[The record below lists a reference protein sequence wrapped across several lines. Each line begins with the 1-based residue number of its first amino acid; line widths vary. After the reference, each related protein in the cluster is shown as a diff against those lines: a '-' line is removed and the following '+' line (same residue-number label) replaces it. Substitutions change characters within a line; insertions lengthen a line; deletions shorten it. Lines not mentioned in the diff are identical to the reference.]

1 MESLEF
7 IQSMP
12 PKGESVQTYL
22 PPEAKRELEA
32 WAAQEQRSISFLV
45 AQILM
50 EALATRR
57 AQNEAPA
64 SGTTSAKGSGSKG
77 RGKKGVQD
85 D

>member
-22 PPEAKRELEA
+22 PPESKRELEA
-32 WAAQEQRSISFLV
+32 WAAEEQRSISFLV

-57 AQNEAPA
+57 TQNEPPT
-64 SGTTSAKGSGSKG
+64 SGTKSKG
-77 RGKKGVQD
+77 RGKKGGDQ
-85 D
+85 

>member
-22 PPEAKRELEA
+22 QPEAKRELEA

-57 AQNEAPA
+57 AQNDPPPLARLESSAP
-64 SGTTSAKGSGSKG
+64 GAKAERR
-77 RGKKGVQD
+77 RGGEG
-85 D
+85 

>member
-57 AQNEAPA
+57 AQNDPPA
-64 SGTTSAKGSGSKG
+64 SGTTGVKRTGGKGGE
-77 RGKKGVQD
+77 KKGGEG
-85 D
+85 

>member
-1 MESLEF
+1 VEYLEF

-22 PPEAKRELEA
+22 SPEAKRELEA
-32 WAAQEQRSISFLV
+32 WAAAEQRSISFLV

-57 AQNEAPA
+57 TQNEPPPLTPRAP
-64 SGTTSAKGSGSKG
+64 GQ
-77 RGKKGVQD
+77 RQGKKGGDQ
-85 D
+85 

>member
-50 EALATRR
+50 EALASRR
-57 AQNEAPA
+57 AQNEPPA
-64 SGTTSAKGSGSKG
+64 SAPSTGGKG
-77 RGKKGVQD
+77 RGKKGGEG
-85 D
+85 

>member
-50 EALATRR
+50 EALATKR
-57 AQNEAPA
+57 AQNEPPA
-64 SGTTSAKGSGSKG
+64 SGTAGAKGTGGKG
-77 RGKKGVQD
+77 KAKKVKD

>member
-1 MESLEF
+1 VESLEF

-32 WAAQEQRSISFLV
+32 WATEEQRSISFLV

-57 AQNEAPA
+57 TQNEPPA
-64 SGTTSAKGSGSKG
+64 SGTKGTG
-77 RGKKGVQD
+77 GKAREKKAVKD
-85 D
+85 E